1 MVANGLLQIQHTL
14 GNQRLTGLNETLKS
28 AVLRGFCAAFL
39 ARTAITGHLG
49 EARGLMWCGRNVIE
63 IGWRDGVC
71 SVIATFG
78 GSMNQN
84 KKVAVITGG
93 GSGIGKAAAL
103 GFAEKGYEVA
113 ICGRRRDA
121 LEPVRQQTGGYA
133 GACDVGDPAAVAAF
147 FAGVQEKY
155 GRVDVVF
162 NNAGRFAPATSFGDL
177 DVQVWQ
183 DMVNTNLNGAFYVAR
198 EAFRIMRDQKP
209 QGGRIINNGSISA
222 YVPRPEAASYTTTK
236 HAITGLTKSISLD
249 GRAFGIACGQIDIG
263 NAATDMTSSMNSGSL
278 QANGTMAPEPTFD
291 VQHVVDALLYMS
303 GLPLNA
309 NVQFMTVMAT
319 NMPYIGRG

>member
-1 MVANGLLQIQHTL
+1 MKQG
-14 GNQRLTGLNETLKS
+14 
-28 AVLRGFCAAFL
+28 
-39 ARTAITGHLG
+39 
-49 EARGLMWCGRNVIE
+49 
-63 IGWRDGVC
+63 
-71 SVIATFG
+71 
-78 GSMNQN
+78 

-93 GSGIGKAAAL
+93 GSGIGRAAAL
-103 GFAEKGYEVA
+103 GFAANGYDVA

-121 LEPVRQQTGGYA
+121 LEPVRAAVEGYA
-133 GACDVGDPAAVAAF
+133 GACDVGGPDAVASF
-147 FAGVQEKY
+147 FAGVKDRY
-155 GRVDVVF
+155 GRIDVVF
-162 NNAGRFAPATSFGDL
+162 NNAGRFAPAVSFGDL
-177 DVQVWQ
+177 DVQIWQ
-183 DMVNTNLNGAFYVAR
+183 DMINTNLNGAFYVAR
-198 EAFRIMRDQKP
+198 EAFRIMRAQTP

-222 YVPRPEAASYTTTK
+222 HVPRPEAASYTTTK

-291 VQHVVDALLYMS
+291 VEHVVDGLIYMS
-303 GLPLNA
+303 GLPLSA